1 MQYFDEQRREDLKE
15 KNDRDRAEAKNRALG
30 VIAHALAK
38 GIVNE
43 HNIILLEKKV
53 DRETHALLAQMAT
66 QHTEAL
72 HERLAAI
79 SQGDKQA
86 RQLPR
91 PLPVKA

>member
-1 MQYFDEQRREDLKE
+1 MEAQHFDEQRREDLKE
-15 KNDRDRAEAKNRALG
+15 KNDIERAEAHSRALG

-43 HNIILLEKKV
+43 HNIMLLEKKV
-53 DRETHALLAQMAT
+53 DRETHTMLARMAP

-72 HERLAAI
+72 HERVAAF
-79 SQGDKQA
+79 SQGDRQA

-91 PLPVKA
+91 P